1 MDFQRVTA
9 AGDPPYA
16 PATELYHA
24 SFPPHEQRQ
33 RASQKSILSH
43 PDYHFLM
50 LTEQDAAG
58 ILLT

>member
-9 AGDPPYA
+9 AGDPLYA
-16 PATELYHA
+16 PAMELYHA

-50 LTEQDAAG
+50 LTEQDTAG